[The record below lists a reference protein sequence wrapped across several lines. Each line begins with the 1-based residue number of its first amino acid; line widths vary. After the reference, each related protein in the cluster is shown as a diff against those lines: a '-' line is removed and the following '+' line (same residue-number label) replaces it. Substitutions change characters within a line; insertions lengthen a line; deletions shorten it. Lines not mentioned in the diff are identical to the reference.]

1 MSGFVAQ
8 RRELAFRA
16 LEERGLSSGDIRRLL
31 DHPRNELLTM
41 EGSRF
46 HYVPPQGGN
55 WVPLKG
61 LTSLLREFYWPDHK
75 PWGKKRKRED
85 DDVDVIWPPPRP
97 RKKPRKEV
105 QQPAGWTPPI
115 LTAKG
120 GVQGS
125 IVHRQL
131 AEYVNL
137 GRDAFLAQNRH
148 VHPLTRMALKT
159 LSGKGLYPLVAEYR
173 VACVDVRLGTAI
185 DLLCINMSTGRPTW
199 IEVKTAAGLSAFD
212 GGSSDEAFSGRLAA
226 INAVQ
231 KGALPVSDC
240 SRARV
245 QVGISVLM
253 AVEGTGYKA
262 GFDAFVL
269 LLANDQREGKLY
281 PVNEAFLQTFAV
293 PLYLDIQKR
302 LPEWRK
308 SRQR

>member
-1 MSGFVAQ
+1 MSGGATQ
-8 RRELAFRA
+8 RRALAFQA

-46 HYVPPQGGN
+46 HYVPPQGGT

-75 PWGKKRKRED
+75 PWGKKRKRESD
-85 DDVDVIWPPPRP
+85 DFEVIWPPPPPRP
-97 RKKPRKEV
+97 RKKPRTDA
-105 QQPAGWTPPI
+105 QTTGWTPPI

-148 VHPLTRMALKT
+148 VHPLTRLALGA
-159 LSGKGLYPLVAEYR
+159 LSKNGLYPLVAEYR

-185 DLLCINMSTGRPTW
+185 DLLCVNMNTGRPTW
-199 IEVKTAAGLSAFD
+199 IEVKTAARLSAFE
-212 GGSSDEAFSGRLAA
+212 GGAEDAFSGRLAS
-226 INAVQ
+226 INAAQ
-231 KGALPVSDC
+231 KGVLPVSDC

-245 QVGISVLM
+245 QLGISVIM
-253 AVEGTGYKA
+253 GVEGTGYKA